1 MQNSLSPGV
10 LVSQHHNDCDCYPLS
25 GGWDWDCLGF
35 RKDCEFFSQELCDPI
50 LDREDYFMIPIV
62 LKSRKGTSL
71 VEVMTAVFISTIVIL
86 GGSFFY
92 VASTNQ
98 INIREQH
105 RGACRLA
112 GQKLEELKAGDF
124 DAIATGE
131 VTDSISLDDLSY
143 SRSTV
148 AEDLGL
154 YKKVIV
160 TVNWG
165 PVGREHNASLVTLIA
180 PK

>member
-1 MQNSLSPGV
+1 MS
-10 LVSQHHNDCDCYPLS
+10 
-25 GGWDWDCLGF
+25 
-35 RKDCEFFSQELCDPI
+35 
-50 LDREDYFMIPIV
+50 IV
-62 LKSRKGTSL
+62 QKSKKGISL
-71 VEVMTAVFISTIVIL
+71 VEVMTAVLISTIVIL

-105 RGACRLA
+105 RAASRLA

-124 DAIATGE
+124 DAIAIGE
-131 VTDSISLDDLSY
+131 ATDSLSLDDLSY

-154 YKKVIV
+154 YKKVTV

-165 PVGREHNASLVTLIA
+165 PAGKEHNASLVTLIA